1 MKISVDLCRIF
12 WYNDGNF
19 SDLSGEIEKGED
31 ILFTWNFP
39 FVSKKRLEGA
49 LSQLMIGNMKGN
61 DILIRIHTAI
71 HTAEEAVDL
80 AAFVK
85 RIVPNAQILGTSTSG
100 IISGGKLIHDQC
112 VISVTQM
119 DEGSVLAARLP
130 VTEAGSGRMLSA
142 ETLCAKA
149 AELILPDNPKL
160 LFAFFPVC
168 YGDIDRFVELS
179 NEKMPSVQ
187 MIGGFLE
194 RNDIIGDTG
203 FVFDETGWSDREM
216 ILAALSGNALE
227 AFAGFATGV
236 QVVGDL
242 HEITRVMDDDILEID
257 GRPAGEFI
265 HEGIGREIC
274 TQTEIGFFFP
284 LVYCSGEKDAPIV
297 YGYRGESKINANHNV
312 IPGKKIRRGFFYDR
326 KIISENRSMFGKV
339 ESFEKGESLF
349 AYACKD
355 RFRIYPNSVMW
366 ELSAYEN
373 SNISGCLTRGE
384 ICTVNGRKMFANCAF
399 VLAVAGESP
408 ESQPLNPYVFTHT
421 ESLAED
427 NQKLIG
433 YLMDTA
439 KASPQSADTAIQDS
453 MRSFVNSCKEVLL
466 YTEKSNIPNEAAL
479 HMDVRLGGY
488 DRVCLIDVPDQIS
501 IRTVFSEQAIEKT
514 HTQYVAE
521 CVAFTARKDY
531 HVYQLTKWQMAV
543 AVPSYTVSLD
553 AFVEDMQE
561 LQKRLFETKEDYIPI
576 VTTFCIVNDCTAEN
590 LKSVYDAARLEMLQK
605 NVQFYVCDEK
615 EEKLDE
621 ESILEKYR
629 MVSVINYALAHDGVI
644 PYYQGIYD
652 NNQRAIHHYEAL
664 MRLRD
669 ENGKVYTP
677 FAFLDTARSYGL
689 LYDALSME
697 MLRKVFDAFRD
708 SEDRS
713 VSINLG
719 MRDIKNEKL
728 TEYIFSF
735 LSTTPHPEH
744 FIFEIL
750 ENEDVDEYE
759 TLLRFV
765 NSIHRLGGKISIDDF
780 GSGYSNLLH
789 VISIPADYLKI
800 DGSIVKECCQNP
812 ASESVVRMI
821 SSFHQLSGRDSRIV
835 AEFVENEAIQDK
847 LLRYS
852 IDYSQGYL
860 FSKPAPEIP
869 DNPADQCHQL

>member
-1 MKISVDLCRIF
+1 M
-12 WYNDGNF
+12 
-19 SDLSGEIEKGED
+19 
-31 ILFTWNFP
+31 FTWNFP
-39 FVSKKRLEGA
+39 FVSKKRLEGT
-49 LSQLMIGNMKGN
+49 LSQLTIGGREGN

-80 AAFVK
+80 AAFIT
-85 RIVPNAQILGTSTSG
+85 RIVPSAQILGTSTSAV
-100 IISGGKLIHDQC
+100 ISGGKLIHDQC

-119 DEGSVLAARLP
+119 DEGSVLAVRLP
-130 VTEAGSGRMLSA
+130 VTEAGCIIPA
-142 ETLCAKA
+142 ETLCAQAGDIVARSRAK
-149 AELILPDNPKL
+149 LI
-160 LFAFFPVC
+160 FAFFPKPYADV
-168 YGDIDRFVELS
+168 DRFVEAS
-179 NEKMPSVQ
+179 NEQMPDAQ
-187 MIGGFLE
+187 LIGGILDW
-194 RNDIIGDTG
+194 NDIIGDTG
-203 FVFDETGWSDREM
+203 FVFDETGWSDKEM
-216 ILAALSGNALE
+216 ILAALSGDALE
-227 AFAGFATGV
+227 AFTGFATGV

-242 HEITRVMDDDILEID
+242 HEITQVRDDDILEID

-274 TQTEIGFFFP
+274 TQTEIGFYFP
-284 LVYCSGEKDAPIV
+284 LAYCSDGADVPIV
-297 YGYRGESKINANHNV
+297 YGYRGESKINVNHNV
-312 IPGKKIRRGFFYDR
+312 IQGKKLRRGFFYDR
-326 KIISENRSMFGKV
+326 KIIADNRSLFGRV
-339 ESFEKGESLF
+339 ESFEKGETLF
-349 AYACKD
+349 SYACKD
-355 RFRIYPNSVMW
+355 RFRIYPNSFKW

-373 SNISGCLTRGE
+373 SNICGCLTQGE
-384 ICTVNGRKMFANCAF
+384 ISTVGGRKVYINCAF
-399 VLAVAGESP
+399 VLAVAGEGP

-433 YLMDTA
+433 YLMDA
-439 KASPQSADTAIQDS
+439 ANASSQNADMTMKDS

-466 YTEKSNIPNEAAL
+466 YTEKNNIPNEAAL

-488 DRVCLIDVPDQIS
+488 DRVCLIDMPDQIS
-501 IRTVFSEQAIEKT
+501 IRTVFSEQMIEKT
-514 HTQYVAE
+514 HAQYVAE
-521 CVAFTARKDY
+521 CVAFAARKDY
-531 HVYQLTKWQMAV
+531 HVYQLTKWQIAV
-543 AVPSYTVSLD
+543 AVPSYIVSLD
-553 AFVEDMQE
+553 VFVEDMRE
-561 LQKRLFETKEDYIPI
+561 LQNRLFETKEDYIPI
-576 VTTFCIVNDCTAEN
+576 VFTFCIINDCTAEN

-605 NVQFYVCDEK
+605 NVQFYACDEK

-652 NNQRAIHHYEAL
+652 NNERAIHHYEAL
-664 MRLRD
+664 MRLKD
-669 ENGKVYTP
+669 ENDRVYTP

-689 LYDALSME
+689 LYDALSIE
-697 MLRKVFDAFRD
+697 MIRKVFEAFRD

-719 MRDIKNEKL
+719 MRDIKNEVL
-728 TEYIFSF
+728 TEFIFSF
-735 LSTTPHPEH
+735 LSTAPHPEH

-800 DGSIVKECCQNP
+800 DGSIVKECCNNP
-812 ASESVVRMI
+812 ASENVVRLI
-821 SSFHQLSGRDSRIV
+821 SSLYSMSGRDSKIV

-860 FSKPAPEIP
+860 FSKPTPKIP
-869 DNPADQCHQL
+869 DTPADGTAEAK

>member
-1 MKISVDLCRIF
+1 M
-12 WYNDGNF
+12 
-19 SDLSGEIEKGED
+19 
-31 ILFTWNFP
+31 FTWNLP
-39 FVSKKRLEGA
+39 FVSKKRLEYA
-49 LSQLMIGNMKGN
+49 LNQLMIGDSESS
-61 DILIRIHTAI
+61 DILIRIHTAV

-80 AAFVK
+80 AAFIK
-85 RIVPNAQILGTSTSG
+85 RIVPGAQILGTSTSAV
-100 IISGGKLIHDQC
+100 ISGGKLIHDQC
-112 VISVTQM
+112 LISVTQM
-119 DEGSVLAARLP
+119 DAGSALAVRIPVTEVNSSRMIPAGELCARVADLAARNR
-130 VTEAGSGRMLSA
+130 A
-142 ETLCAKA
+142 
-149 AELILPDNPKL
+149 KL
-160 LFAFFPVC
+160 LFAFFPNH
-168 YGDIDRFVELS
+168 YGDIDRFVELC
-179 NEKMPSVQ
+179 NKQMPDVQ
-187 MIGGFLE
+187 MIGGFLD

-203 FVFDETGWSDREM
+203 FVFDENGWSAQQI
-216 ILAALSGNALE
+216 ILAALSGDALE
-227 AFAGFATGV
+227 TFGGFAAGV
-236 QVVGDL
+236 QVVGEL
-242 HEITRVMDDDILEID
+242 HEITMVSDTRILEID
-257 GRPAGEFI
+257 GMPVAEFL
-265 HEGIGREIC
+265 HSGIGEEVCARE
-274 TQTEIGFFFP
+274 EIGFYFP
-284 LVYCSGEKDAPIV
+284 LAYCLGEVDVPFV
-297 YGYRGESKINANHNV
+297 YGYHGEEGISINHNAIV
-312 IPGKKIRRGFFYDR
+312 GKKVRRGFFYDR
-326 KIISENRSMFGKV
+326 KIVSENRSMFGRV
-339 ESFEKGESLF
+339 ESFEKGETLF

-355 RFRIYPNSVMW
+355 RLRIYPNSFKW

-373 SNISGCLTRGE
+373 SNICGCLTRGE
-384 ICTVNGRKMFANCAF
+384 ISTVGGRKVFTNCVFA
-399 VLAVAGESP
+399 LAVAGENP
-408 ESQPLNPYVFTHT
+408 ENQPLNPYVFTHT

-433 YLMDTA
+433 YLMDA
-439 KASPQSADTAIQDS
+439 ANASPQNADTTMKDS

-466 YTEKSNIPNEAAL
+466 YTEKNNIPNEAAL

-501 IRTVFSEQAIEKT
+501 IRTAFSEQAIEKT
-514 HTQYVAE
+514 HTRYVAE
-521 CVAFTARKDY
+521 CAAFAARKDY

-543 AVPSYTVSLD
+543 AVPSYIVSLD
-553 AFVEDMQE
+553 VFIEDMRE
-561 LQKRLFETKEDYIPI
+561 LQKRLFETEDDYIPM
-576 VTTFCIVNDCTAEN
+576 VSTFCIVNDCTAEN
-590 LKSVYDAARLEMLQK
+590 LRSVYDAARLVMLQK

-652 NNQRAIHHYEAL
+652 NTERAIHHYEAL
-664 MRLRD
+664 MRLKD
-669 ENGKVYTP
+669 ETGKVYTP

-708 SEDRS
+708 SEDKS
-713 VSINLG
+713 VSVNLG

-765 NSIHRLGGKISIDDF
+765 NSIHKLGGKISIDDF
-780 GSGYSNLLH
+780 GNGYSNLLH

-800 DGSIVKECCQNP
+800 DGSIVKECYKNP
-812 ASESVVRMI
+812 ASESVVRLI
-821 SSFHQLSGRDSRIV
+821 SSFHSINGRSFKIV

-869 DNPADQCHQL
+869 EHPADGTTEAQS